1 MREILLALLIFT
13 PFAAQAQEVRAQAAP
28 SAQAAY
34 AERRALLAAD
44 QSCNLF
50 TPPMRTAL
58 QATAAQARGA
68 LLRGGWTLTRLD
80 ELDAAAVGAV
90 RNRACSD
97 PTTQQAAARARLGF
111 QSWSR
116 SHAMNFPG
124 AARTWYARRTPDPV
138 DHWMLK
144 QPLPF
149 GAVFGVREPNGV
161 GELALTAPLT
171 SNAPAG
177 AELVLRDV
185 ARAPRSQMDVP
196 GRTAHGL
203 AAGAPAP
210 ATATAFRASA
220 RRIETGPDGA
230 RRIVFVFPGAALL
243 ALCALDPREAAEIRF
258 DGAAATILV
267 EIGDIGAARA
277 FLVAQP

>member
-13 PFAAQAQEVRAQAAP
+13 PFAASAQEAP
-28 SAQAAY
+28 TAQAAY
-34 AERRALLAAD
+34 VERRALLAAD
-44 QSCNLF
+44 QSCALF
-50 TPPMRTAL
+50 TPPIRTAL

-90 RNRACSD
+90 RGRPCND

-116 SHAMNFPG
+116 SHAMTFPG
-124 AARTWYARRTPDPV
+124 GARAWYARRTPDPV

-144 QPLPF
+144 QPLSA

-161 GELALTAPLT
+161 GELAVTMPLSDSAPG
-171 SNAPAG
+171 A
-177 AELVLRDV
+177 AELVMRDV

-196 GRTAHGL
+196 GRLARGL

-220 RRIETGPDGA
+220 RRIETGPDGV
-230 RRIVFVFPGAALL
+230 RRVVFVFPGAALM

-258 DGAAATILV
+258 DGAAAPILI
-267 EIGDIGAARA
+267 EIGDIAAARA
-277 FLVAQP
+277 FLVAQS